1 MKNIRVFI
9 ILIMIIILSS
19 AGIVAS
25 QLNRDQIQYSG
36 QTYVPLQLPQDP
48 YTYFYDKEFEV
59 YDEDTRV
66 LLEEGNFQLLY
77 ANEDLYVLKEEAK
90 EAKKYYSQDE
100 NYQWYLVEDTAYGEE
115 IKPLSLKGIDLDY
128 ITDVEDHDR
137 DMTLFFEDYE
147 KLGSLKKI
155 SKDKAISGI
164 LSLGYYQDKWY
175 WRSEIIDE
183 SQEEDGTWPEYVQ
196 EMPESVK

>member
-9 ILIMIIILSS
+9 VLIMIIILSS

-25 QLNRDQIQYSG
+25 QLNRDQIKYSG

-115 IKPLSLKGIDLDY
+115 KKPLSLTEIDLDY
-128 ITDVEDHDR
+128 ISDVEDHDR

>member
-25 QLNRDQIQYSG
+25 QLNRDQIKYSG
-36 QTYVPLQLPQDP
+36 QTYVPLQLPLDP

-66 LLEEGNFQLLY
+66 LLEDGNFQLLY

-115 IKPLSLKGIDLDY
+115 IKPLSLTEIDLDY
-128 ITDVEDHDR
+128 ISDVEDHDR

>member
-25 QLNRDQIQYSG
+25 QLNRNQIKYSG

-66 LLEEGNFQLLY
+66 LLEDGNFQLLY

-115 IKPLSLKGIDLDY
+115 IKPLSLTEIDLDY
-128 ITDVEDHDR
+128 ISDVEDHDR

>member
-1 MKNIRVFI
+1 MKNKRVFI

-25 QLNRDQIQYSG
+25 QLNRDQIKYSG
-36 QTYVPLQLPQDP
+36 QNYVPLQLPQDP

-115 IKPLSLKGIDLDY
+115 IKPLSLTEIDLDY
-128 ITDVEDHDR
+128 ISDVEDHDR

-175 WRSEIIDE
+175 WRSESIDE

>member
-25 QLNRDQIQYSG
+25 QLNRDQIKYSG

-48 YTYFYDKEFEV
+48 YTYYYDKEFEV

-77 ANEDLYVLKEEAK
+77 ANEDLYVLKEESK

-115 IKPLSLKGIDLDY
+115 IKPLSLKEIDLDY
-128 ITDVEDHDR
+128 ISDVEDHDR
-137 DMTLFFEDYE
+137 DMTLFFEVYE